1 MNRKAI
7 VFSVVAVAQLAVPA
21 WMVVDHERVR
31 DQGEVFLFGT
41 APVDP
46 RDPFRGEYV
55 QLEFTAESGTWAA
68 PDTSGDDYAPK
79 RAYALLATDN
89 KGYAVITALQAE
101 KPTTGAYVRVRYYD
115 YGSVDGTTGSIEL
128 PFDRY
133 YLEEGDGPKT
143 EELLAPDWTSGT
155 PSAPLPSHAVV
166 RILDGEAVI
175 TDLVVGDRSIHEWL
189 KDPPPEPTDPASDP
203 VPEEP

>member
-1 MNRKAI
+1 
-7 VFSVVAVAQLAVPA
+7 
-21 WMVVDHERVR
+21 
-31 DQGEVFLFGT
+31 
-41 APVDP
+41 
-46 RDPFRGEYV
+46 
-55 QLEFTAESGTWAA
+55 
-68 PDTSGDDYAPK
+68 
-79 RAYALLATDN
+79 
-89 KGYAVITALQAE
+89 
-101 KPTTGAYVRVRYYD
+101 
-115 YGSVDGTTGSIEL
+115 SVDGTTGSIEL

-143 EELLAPDWTSGT
+143 EKLLAPDWTSGT